1 MVCLDTTF
9 FADLFRKNPAAEK
22 KLYELANKTQTVST
36 TVMTIAELY
45 YGAYKSKNIIDE
57 MRNVASVLDSFL
69 ILEMNQEG
77 AKMFGEILSS
87 LEKKGQTIPDRDI
100 LIGAIS
106 LSKGEKTI
114 VTRNAKDFA
123 RIPGLEVITY

>member
-22 KLYELANKTQTVST
+22 KLYELANEPETVST

-45 YGAYKSKNIIDE
+45 YGAYKSKNIPDE

-69 ILEMNQEG
+69 ILEMDKEG
-77 AKMFGEILSS
+77 AKLFGEILSS
-87 LEKKGQTIPDRDI
+87 LEKMGQTIPDRDI

-114 VTRNAKDFA
+114 ITRNAKDFA

>member
-22 KLYELANKTQTVST
+22 KLYELANETELVST

-45 YGAYKSKNIIDE
+45 YGAYKSKNVSDE
-57 MRNVASVLDSFL
+57 MRNVAAVLDSFL
-69 ILEMNQEG
+69 ILEMNPEG
-77 AKMFGEILSS
+77 AKIFGEILST

-106 LSKGEKTI
+106 LSKGEETI
-114 VTRNAKDFA
+114 VTRNGKDFA
-123 RIPGLEVITY
+123 RIPGLKIVTY

>member
-22 KLYELANKTQTVST
+22 KLCELANETQTVST

-45 YGAYKSKNIIDE
+45 YGAFKSKNLTDE
-57 MRNVASVLDSFL
+57 MKNVSSVLNTFL
-69 ILEMNQEG
+69 ILEMNPEG
-77 AKMFGEILSS
+77 ARMFGEILST

-106 LSKGEKTI
+106 LSKGETTI

-123 RIPGLEVITY
+123 RIPGLKVITY

>member
-22 KLYELANKTQTVST
+22 KLYELANETETVST

-45 YGAYKSKNIIDE
+45 YGAYKSKNITNE

-77 AKMFGEILSS
+77 AKMFGEILST

-114 VTRNAKDFA
+114 ITRNAKDFA
-123 RIPGLEVITY
+123 RIPGLHVITY

>member
-22 KLYELANKTQTVST
+22 LLYELANETQTVST

-45 YGAYKSKNIIDE
+45 YGAYKSKNMLDE
-57 MRNVASVLDSFL
+57 MRNVAAVLDSFL

-77 AKMFGEILSS
+77 AKLFGEILSS

-114 VTRNAKDFA
+114 ITRNAKDFA

>member
-22 KLYELANKTQTVST
+22 KLYELANETETVST

-57 MRNVASVLDSFL
+57 MRNVALVLESFL

-77 AKMFGEILSS
+77 AKMFGEILST

-106 LSKGEKTI
+106 LSKGETTLI
-114 VTRNAKDFA
+114 TRNAKDFA
-123 RIPGLEVITY
+123 RIPGLKVITY

>member
-22 KLYELANKTQTVST
+22 KLYELANETETVST

-45 YGAYKSKNIIDE
+45 YGAYKSKNVNGE
-57 MRNVASVLDSFL
+57 MRNVAGVLSSFV
-69 ILEMNQEG
+69 ILEMNEEG
-77 AKMFGEILSS
+77 AKMFGEILSA

-106 LSKGEKTI
+106 LSKGEETI
-114 VTRNAKDFA
+114 ITRNVKDFA
-123 RIPGLEVITY
+123 RIPGLKVITY

>member
-9 FADLFRKNPAAEK
+9 FADLFRKDPAAEK
-22 KLYELANKTQTVST
+22 KLYELANGNEIVST

-45 YGAYKSKNIIDE
+45 YGAYKSRNISEEIK
-57 MRNVASVLDSFL
+57 NVAAVLNSFL

-77 AKMFGEILSS
+77 AKIFGEILST
-87 LEKKGQTIPDRDI
+87 LEKQGQIIPDRDI

-106 LSKGEKTI
+106 LSKGEETI
-114 VTRNAKDFA
+114 VTRNEKDFD
-123 RIPGLEVITY
+123 RIPGIRVQIY

>member
-22 KLYELANKTQTVST
+22 KLYELANETETVST

-45 YGAYKSKNIIDE
+45 YGAYKSKNITNE

-77 AKMFGEILSS
+77 AKKFGEILST
-87 LEKKGQTIPDRDI
+87 LEKKGQTIHDRDI

-114 VTRNAKDFA
+114 ITRNAKDFA
-123 RIPGLEVITY
+123 RIPGLKVITY

>member
-9 FADLFRKNPAAEK
+9 FADLFRKDPAAEK
-22 KLYELANKTQTVST
+22 KLYELANDTEIVST

-45 YGAYKSKNIIDE
+45 YGAYKSRNISEE
-57 MRNVASVLDSFL
+57 MKNVAAVLNSFL

-77 AKMFGEILSS
+77 SKIFGEILST
-87 LEKKGQTIPDRDI
+87 LEKKGQIIPDRDI

-106 LSKGEKTI
+106 LSKGEETI
-114 VTRNAKDFA
+114 VTRNGKDFA
-123 RIPGLEVITY
+123 RIPGLKVQTY

>member
-22 KLYELANKTQTVST
+22 KLYELANETEIVST

-45 YGAYKSKNIIDE
+45 YGAYKSKNVSDE
-57 MRNVASVLDSFL
+57 MRNVAAVLNSFV
-69 ILEMNQEG
+69 ILEMNEEG
-77 AKMFGEILSS
+77 AKMFGEILSI
-87 LEKKGQTIPDRDI
+87 LEKNGQTIPDRDI

-106 LSKGEKTI
+106 LSKGEETI
-114 VTRNAKDFA
+114 ITRNGKDFA
-123 RIPGLEVITY
+123 RITGLKVITY

>member
-9 FADLFRKNPAAEK
+9 FADLFRKNLAAEK
-22 KLYELANKTQTVST
+22 KLYALANETQTVST

-45 YGAYKSKNIIDE
+45 YGAYKSKNIVDE
-57 MRNVASVLDSFL
+57 MRNVASVLDNFL

-87 LEKKGQTIPDRDI
+87 LEKKGQTIHDRDI

-114 VTRNAKDFA
+114 ITRNAKDFA

>member
-9 FADLFRKNPAAEK
+9 FADLFRKNLAAEK
-22 KLYELANKTQTVST
+22 KLYELANETQTVST
-36 TVMTIAELY
+36 TVMTIVELY

-77 AKMFGEILSS
+77 AKLFGEILSS
-87 LEKKGQTIPDRDI
+87 LEKKRQTIPDRDI

-114 VTRNAKDFA
+114 ITRNAKDFA

>member
-22 KLYELANKTQTVST
+22 KLYELANETEIVST

-45 YGAYKSKNIIDE
+45 YGAYKSKNVSDE
-57 MRNVASVLDSFL
+57 MRNVAAVLDSFL
-69 ILEMNQEG
+69 ILEMNPEG
-77 AKMFGEILSS
+77 AKILGEILST

-106 LSKGEKTI
+106 LSKGEETI
-114 VTRNAKDFA
+114 VTRNGKDFA
-123 RIPGLEVITY
+123 RIPGLKIVTY

>member
-22 KLYELANKTQTVST
+22 KLYELANETEIVST

-45 YGAYKSKNIIDE
+45 YGAYKSKNVSDE
-57 MRNVASVLDSFL
+57 MRNVASVSKNFV
-69 ILEMNQEG
+69 ILEINQEG
-77 AKMFGEILSS
+77 AKMFGEILST

-114 VTRNAKDFA
+114 VTRNGKDFA
-123 RIPGLEVITY
+123 RIPGLTVITY

>member
-22 KLYELANKTQTVST
+22 KLYELANETQPVSI

-77 AKMFGEILSS
+77 AKMFGEILST
-87 LEKKGQTIPDRDI
+87 LEKRGQTIPDRDI

-106 LSKGEKTI
+106 LSKGETTI
-114 VTRNAKDFA
+114 ITRNGKDFA
-123 RIPGLEVITY
+123 RIPGLKVITY

>member
-22 KLYELANKTQTVST
+22 KLYELTNDSDIVST

-45 YGAYKSKNIIDE
+45 YGAYKSKNINDE
-57 MRNVASVLDSFL
+57 MKKVAKVLNNFN
-69 ILEMNQEG
+69 ILEMNQES
-77 AKMFGEILSS
+77 AKIFGEILST
-87 LEKKGQTIPDRDI
+87 LEKKGQIIPDRDI

-114 VTRNAKDFA
+114 VTRNDKDFT
-123 RIPGLEVITY
+123 RIPGLKVVTY

>member
-9 FADLFRKNPAAEK
+9 FADLFRKDPAAEK
-22 KLYELANKTQTVST
+22 KLYELANEPEIVST

-45 YGAYKSKNIIDE
+45 YGAYKSKSIIDE

-77 AKMFGEILSS
+77 AKMFGEILSI

-106 LSKGEKTI
+106 LSKGETTLI
-114 VTRNAKDFA
+114 TRNAKDFA
-123 RIPGLEVITY
+123 RIPGLKVITY

>member
-22 KLYELANKTQTVST
+22 KLHELANETQTVST
-36 TVMTIAELY
+36 TVMTVAELY
-45 YGAYKSKNIIDE
+45 YGAYKSKNMIGE
-57 MRNVASVLDSFL
+57 MRNVASVLDSFI

-77 AKMFGEILSS
+77 AKMFGEILST

-114 VTRNAKDFA
+114 ITRNAKDFA
-123 RIPGLEVITY
+123 RIPGLEVISY

>member
-22 KLYELANKTQTVST
+22 KLYELANTSEIVST

-45 YGAYKSKNIIDE
+45 YGAYKSKNMSDE
-57 MRNVASVLDSFL
+57 MRNVAAVLNSFL
-69 ILEMNQEG
+69 VLEMNEEG
-77 AKMFGEILSS
+77 AKMFGEILST

-106 LSKGEKTI
+106 LSKGEETI
-114 VTRNAKDFA
+114 ITRNGKDFA
-123 RIPGLEVITY
+123 RIPGLKVITY

>member
-9 FADLFRKNPAAEK
+9 FADLFRKNPSAEK
-22 KLYELANKTQTVST
+22 KLCELANETETVST

-45 YGAYKSKNIIDE
+45 YGAYKSKNITDE
-57 MRNVASVLDSFL
+57 MKNVTSVLSSFL

-77 AKMFGEILSS
+77 AKMFGEILST

-106 LSKGEKTI
+106 LSKGETTI
-114 VTRNAKDFA
+114 ITRNAKDFA
-123 RIPGLEVITY
+123 RIPGLKVITY

>member
-22 KLYELANKTQTVST
+22 KLYELANETQTVST

-45 YGAYKSKNIIDE
+45 YGAYKSKNKLDE

-77 AKMFGEILSS
+77 AKLFGEILSS
-87 LEKKGQTIPDRDI
+87 LENMGQTIPDRDI

-114 VTRNAKDFA
+114 ITRNAKDFA

>member
-22 KLYELANKTQTVST
+22 KLYELANETERLST

-57 MRNVASVLDSFL
+57 MENVESVLNNFQ
-69 ILEMNQEG
+69 ILEMNAEG
-77 AKMFGEILSS
+77 AKKFGEILSIM
-87 LEKKGQTIPDRDI
+87 EKKGQTIPDRDI

-106 LSKGEKTI
+106 LSKGEQTI

-123 RIPGLEVITY
+123 RIPGIKVITY

>member
-9 FADLFRKNPAAEK
+9 FADLFRKNIAAEK
-22 KLYELANKTQTVST
+22 KLYELANDTETVST

-45 YGAYKSKNIIDE
+45 YGAYKSENIIDE

-77 AKMFGEILSS
+77 AKIFGEILST
-87 LEKKGQTIPDRDI
+87 LEEKGQTIPDRDI

-114 VTRNAKDFA
+114 ITRNAKDFA

>member
-22 KLYELANKTQTVST
+22 ILHELANETQTVST
-36 TVMTIAELY
+36 TVMTVAELY
-45 YGAYKSKNIIDE
+45 YGAYKSKNMIGE
-57 MRNVASVLDSFL
+57 MRNVASVLDSFI

-77 AKMFGEILSS
+77 AKMFGEILST

-114 VTRNAKDFA
+114 ITRNAKDFA
-123 RIPGLEVITY
+123 RIPGLEVISY

>member
-22 KLYELANKTQTVST
+22 KLIELANETESVST

-45 YGAYKSKNIIDE
+45 YGAFKSKNMIDE
-57 MRNVASVLDSFL
+57 MKNVASVLSNFQ
-69 ILEMNQEG
+69 ILEMNSEG
-77 AKMFGEILSS
+77 AKKFGEILSTM
-87 LEKKGQTIPDRDI
+87 EEKGQKIPDRDI

-106 LSKGEKTI
+106 LSKGEQTI
-114 VTRNAKDFA
+114 ITRNAKDFC
-123 RIPGLEVITY
+123 RIPGIKVITY

>member
-1 MVCLDTTF
+1 
-9 FADLFRKNPAAEK
+9 
-22 KLYELANKTQTVST
+22 
-36 TVMTIAELY
+36 
-45 YGAYKSKNIIDE
+45 
-57 MRNVASVLDSFL
+57 MRNVASVLDNFL

-114 VTRNAKDFA
+114 ITRNAKDFA

>member
-9 FADLFRKNPAAEK
+9 FADLFRKNRAAEK
-22 KLYELANKTQTVST
+22 KLYELANETEIVST

-45 YGAYKSKNIIDE
+45 YGAYKSKNVSDE
-57 MRNVASVLDSFL
+57 MRNVAAVLSSFV
-69 ILEMNQEG
+69 ILEMNEEG
-77 AKMFGEILSS
+77 AKMFGEILSI
-87 LEKKGQTIPDRDI
+87 LEKKGQIIPDRDI

-114 VTRNAKDFA
+114 ITRNGKDFA
-123 RIPGLEVITY
+123 RIPGLKVITY

>member
-22 KLYELANKTQTVST
+22 KLYELANETQTVST

-57 MRNVASVLDSFL
+57 MRNVALVLESFL

-77 AKMFGEILSS
+77 AKMFGEILST

-106 LSKGEKTI
+106 LSKGETTLI
-114 VTRNAKDFA
+114 TRNAKDFA
-123 RIPGLEVITY
+123 RIPGLKVITY